1 MSASVLPTASSRP
14 PGHNFCGSSEHVSK
28 RAWRASDWRN
38 SSRFMASIRYIH
50 CHTAAEKCDV
60 EGLRGWLTPNSLEI
74 RPVDAVHADGLTA
87 LHVLC
92 GANYFNAARY
102 TDEGRRNA
110 ETVET
115 CFHLLR
121 EAGADLEARDP
132 FGRTALHIVVRFA
145 SAFTSEY
152 EARVPGIRRDS
163 LLLAS
168 LLLRHGVDVNATD
181 TQYHHSP
188 LHIAVYRPSMAALLV
203 KAGADVNLPDR
214 DGQTPLYNAILHA
227 DKWRDASVR
236 GTLPILLRAGAEISD
251 DVREALSEFGGP
263 GSDDD
268 DDLEAVTLYFQKVID
283 AGGFKRYEQ
292 AHLAALTA
300 TFAPKFPMLPPE
312 MVRHI
317 LTFGF
322 HAGFY

>member
-1 MSASVLPTASSRP
+1 
-14 PGHNFCGSSEHVSK
+14 
-28 RAWRASDWRN
+28 
-38 SSRFMASIRYIH
+38 MASIRYIH

-214 DGQTPLYNAILHA
+214 DGWTPLCTAVLYATRWSN
-227 DKWRDASVR
+227 VR
-236 GTLPILLRAGAEISD
+236 ARPVNYPSLRETVPILLRAGGAIIGKISD
-251 DVREALSEFGGP
+251 HMFTGDPADYCFSQGIG
-263 GSDDD
+263 
-268 DDLEAVTLYFQKVID
+268 LYFQKVID
-283 AGGFKRYEQ
+283 AGGFKKYEQ

-300 TFAPKFPMLPPE
+300 TFAPKLRLP
-312 MVRHI
+312 VRPARLVAEYWGHV
-317 LTFGF
+317 
-322 HAGFY
+322 GFY